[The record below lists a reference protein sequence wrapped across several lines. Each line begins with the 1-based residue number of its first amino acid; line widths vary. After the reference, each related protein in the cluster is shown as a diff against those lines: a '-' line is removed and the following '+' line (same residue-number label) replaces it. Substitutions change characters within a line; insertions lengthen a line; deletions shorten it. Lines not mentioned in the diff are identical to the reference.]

1 MNVETWGPPFVVLLL
16 GLAGGAFVVMRSRGS
31 APHASPRQEDLL
43 ARKEALVEE
52 LRGLQAER
60 GKVDDAA
67 FDQRW
72 RATLN
77 RAAMALRDL
86 EEADPD
92 TVEVDRALSKEV
104 PGSKGAAWAAA
115 FLAFFAILG
124 VTLTQATRPRGEGG
138 TMTGATVDQREVA
151 LQKLQER
158 LDANPQDV
166 DAAAALA
173 HAAIRS
179 GDFDAGMRYVEAGR
193 QVDPQNAKIQA
204 SLAALMIAI
213 GMLDKAQENL
223 DEVQARD
230 PNLATAWLWRGVL
243 ELNRGN
249 LAPAEAA
256 LTKALELSQ
265 DAEDRR
271 LAAMLLADA
280 RSPQAAAPAP
290 VEGAAQAGPPRL
302 TGALR
307 LEGAAALPPEA
318 IVFVFARPSV
328 EGRGP
333 PLAALRIPASSLPTT
348 FALGDSDIIMQGT
361 PWPDQVWLSA
371 RVDTDGNA
379 ATREEGQP
387 VSEAQGPFTSGQT
400 VELVLK

>member
-1 MNVETWGPPFVVLLL
+1 MNLETWGPPLVVLML
-16 GLAGGAFVVMRSRGS
+16 GLGGGAFVVLRTRGS
-31 APHASPRQEDLL
+31 APHASPREEDLL
-43 ARKEALVEE
+43 ARKVALVEE

-60 GKVDDAA
+60 GKVDDAS
-67 FDQRW
+67 FELRW
-72 RATLN
+72 KSTLN
-77 RAAMALRDL
+77 RAAMALREL
-86 EEADPD
+86 EEVDSD
-92 TVEVDRALSKEV
+92 TAEVDRALSKEM

-115 FLAFFAILG
+115 FLAFFVILG
-124 VTLTQATRPRGEGG
+124 LTLSQATRPRGEGG

-151 LQKLQER
+151 LQELQARFEA
-158 LDANPQDV
+158 DPQDI
-166 DAAAALA
+166 DAAASLA

-193 QVDPQNAKIQA
+193 QIDPQNARIQS

-213 GMLDKAQENL
+213 GMFDKAQQNL
-223 DEVQARD
+223 DEVQARE
-230 PNLATAWLWRGVL
+230 PMLATAWLWRGVL
-243 ELNRGN
+243 ELNRGE
-249 LAPAEAA
+249 LALAEAA
-256 LTKALELSQ
+256 LTKALDLSQ

-280 RSPQAAAPAP
+280 RSPQAATTPEAP
-290 VEGAAQAGPPRL
+290 VQVGPARLAG
-302 TGALR
+302 TLR
-307 LEGAAALPPEA
+307 LEGGAALPPDA

-333 PLAALRIPASSLPTT
+333 PLAALRIPASGLPTT
-348 FALGDSDIIMQGT
+348 FSLGDGDIIMQGT
-361 PWPDQVWLSA
+361 PWPDQVWISA

-387 VSEAQGPFTSGQT
+387 LSEAQGPFSSGQT

>member
-1 MNVETWGPPFVVLLL
+1 L
-16 GLAGGAFVVMRSRGS
+16 
-31 APHASPRQEDLL
+31 QE
-43 ARKEALVEE
+43 
-52 LRGLQAER
+52 
-60 GKVDDAA
+60 
-67 FDQRW
+67 
-72 RATLN
+72 
-77 RAAMALRDL
+77 
-86 EEADPD
+86 
-92 TVEVDRALSKEV
+92 
-104 PGSKGAAWAAA
+104 
-115 FLAFFAILG
+115 
-124 VTLTQATRPRGEGG
+124 
-138 TMTGATVDQREVA
+138 
-151 LQKLQER
+151 LQER

-193 QVDPQNAKIQA
+193 QVDPQNVKIQA

-213 GMLDKAQENL
+213 GMLDKAQQNL

-249 LAPAEAA
+249 LGPAEAA
-256 LTKALELSQ
+256 LSKALDLSQ

-280 RSPQAAAPAP
+280 RNPQAAAPAP
-290 VEGAAQAGPPRL
+290 EAAPEAPPAGPARL
-302 TGALR
+302 TGSLR
-307 LEGAAALPPEA
+307 IEGSAALPPEA
-318 IVFVFARPSV
+318 LVFVFVRPSV

-348 FALGDSDIIMQGT
+348 FALGDGDIIMQGT
-361 PWPDQVWLSA
+361 TWPDQVWLSA
-371 RVDTDGNA
+371 RLDTDGNA

-387 VSEAQGPFTSGQT
+387 AAEAQGPFSSGQT
-400 VELVLK
+400 VELVLR